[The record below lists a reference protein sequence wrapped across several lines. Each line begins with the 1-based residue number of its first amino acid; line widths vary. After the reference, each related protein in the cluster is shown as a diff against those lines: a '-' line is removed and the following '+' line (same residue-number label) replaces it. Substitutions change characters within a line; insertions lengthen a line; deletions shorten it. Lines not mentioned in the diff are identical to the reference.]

1 VTFAKRLV
9 LGTLLALLS
18 TMAVLLWVAER
29 SLRRDLEGDIA
40 TSLESEA
47 QLIVEALPSDSLA
60 WEETVHR
67 LERQNNH
74 RITLVDRSG
83 RVRADSDFPP
93 GPLPAIE
100 NHAARPEIRAALRGA
115 TGVASRRSQTVGR
128 MLLYVAVPGGPGAV
142 RVAAD
147 LSQVDAVVRRAQG
160 AVAGAALLALAV
172 GAIFAFF
179 AGRSIAQPLTAIAGA
194 ARAIAAGSPPRFPR
208 SGIPDIDALVQAL
221 RQMHRQL
228 ADRFDELRREQA
240 ESAALVESMIEG
252 VIAADGRGHIVT
264 ANPAARRILGY
275 GALDTL
281 PDLPEL
287 FRVKAARE
295 VVDAVLVGRPV
306 QDRQLEMDG
315 RAFMV
320 NARPLPAGGAVLV
333 IHDLTEMRRLEAVR
347 RDFVANVSHEL
358 KTPLTSISG
367 YAETLLSEQ
376 ADADTETT
384 RRFLATILSNARRM
398 QRLVDDLLDLS
409 RIEAGRWQP
418 SRTLVDVAGVA
429 GESWN
434 ALAGHGGL
442 AEGGGGSGGGN
453 GLGQQIQLD
462 SEIESEAATVCA
474 DLDAL
479 RQIFTNLFDN
489 SLRYTPAGG
498 RIICSARRQ
507 GEGTAIS
514 VRDTGVGIS
523 REHLPRIFERF
534 WRADISRSREEG
546 GTGLGLAIVKHL
558 VEAHGGRVW
567 AQSDLGRGTTVTFW
581 LPDSAV

>member
-1 VTFAKRLV
+1 
-9 LGTLLALLS
+9 
-18 TMAVLLWVAER
+18 
-29 SLRRDLEGDIA
+29 
-40 TSLESEA
+40 
-47 QLIVEALPSDSLA
+47 
-60 WEETVHR
+60 
-67 LERQNNH
+67 
-74 RITLVDRSG
+74 
-83 RVRADSDFPP
+83 
-93 GPLPAIE
+93 
-100 NHAARPEIRAALRGA
+100 
-115 TGVASRRSQTVGR
+115 
-128 MLLYVAVPGGPGAV
+128 
-142 RVAAD
+142 VAAD
-147 LSQVDAVVRRAQG
+147 LSQVDAIVQRAQG
-160 AVAGAALLALAV
+160 AVAGAALFALAV

-208 SGIPDIDALVQAL
+208 SGVPDIDALVQAL

-275 GALDTL
+275 GTLDAL

-295 VVDAVLVGRPV
+295 MVDAVLVGRPV
-306 QDRQLEMDG
+306 QDRQLEMNG
-315 RAFMV
+315 RAFIV

-333 IHDLTEMRRLEAVR
+333 IHDLTEIRRLEAVR

-367 YAETLLSEQ
+367 YAETLLAEHP
-376 ADADTETT
+376 DEETT

-429 GESWN
+429 RESWN
-434 ALAGHGGL
+434 ALAGQTS
-442 AEGGGGSGGGN
+442 A
-453 GLGQQIQLD
+453 QQILF
-462 SEIESEAATVCA
+462 STEIDQEAATVCA
-474 DLDAL
+474 DPDAL
-479 RQIFTNLFDN
+479 RQVLTNLLDN
-489 SLRYTPAGG
+489 SVRYTPAAG
-498 RIICSARRQ
+498 RIVCAARRQ

-514 VRDTGVGIS
+514 VRDTGAGIS

-534 WRADISRSREEG
+534 WRADTSRSREEG
-546 GTGLGLAIVKHL
+546 GTGLGLSIVKHL

-567 AQSDLGRGTTVTFW
+567 AQSDLGRGTTVTCWF
-581 LPDSAV
+581 PDSAV